1 MESLIRLS
9 NYIKPSKSKE
19 RFETILEPMQ
29 ALIQLSLL
37 SYCPVGSKLSI
48 SKNLLVIQS
57 SSWNQ
62 SIIRSYNSDT
72 RDDIF
77 FLFSVI
83 KRFNKFYSF
92 MVKLNGY
99 HKDFFEKMI
108 NLSNKGIDK
117 LLLTYA
123 TTDQH
128 QLLHT
133 LRIYKLLLLKPDA
146 FDDES
151 DINLKISEN
160 ISKNDSVSK
169 HDSVNKHDGANK
181 NEKANDNSKQS
192 IIGTASMSLFNSQS
206 DLNVKD
212 NIDEI
217 FIKITKVYSHNHYQM
232 LNNIFDILENDRNNY
247 EIYIEGITT
256 IMNPVNEKIKKWI
269 NENIIF

>member
-1 MESLIRLS
+1 MESLIRFS

-29 ALIQLSLL
+29 ALVQLSLL

-48 SKNLLVIQS
+48 SKNLLGIQN

-123 TTDQH
+123 TTNQH

-151 DINLKISEN
+151 DINIKINEN
-160 ISKNDSVSK
+160 MNENLSK
-169 HDSVNKHDGANK
+169 NK
-181 NEKANDNSKQS
+181 NEKNNDNSKQS
-192 IIGTASMSLFNSQS
+192 IIGSPTMTSSISLFNSHP
-206 DLNVKD
+206 DLDVKD

-232 LNNIFDILENDRNNY
+232 LNNIFDILEKDPNNY